1 MQLLTAQKIDGH
13 RHIITGQSNLAFSRA
28 QRSLECGAQP
38 IYVGTQLPE
47 ALKDLVKT
55 GKVEHVDESF
65 QFRHVTSL
73 GRDEV
78 SGVVD
83 QVLVVGVH
91 QHEEVDLGSLYRQ
104 CLSLRV
110 PLNVAG
116 HPEYCSF
123 TFLASYADGDFQ
135 FGVTT
140 SGKGCRL
147 ANRLKR
153 EMVAAL
159 PANVDEICNK
169 IGSLRER
176 IYEEDLKDVFEAE
189 DIGQE
194 DDDAEQKRLNVLV
207 VEDSETFIQKK
218 KQRLRWLS
226 QLVEYFPLGKLANV
240 SIDDLNRAYHSSQEA
255 DAKESQQNGQED
267 DSAPA
272 VVDSS
277 SSSSKAHI
285 ALIGS
290 GPGSAQYL
298 TSAALERINSA
309 DLILAD
315 KLVPE
320 SVLDLIPR
328 ATEVF
333 IAKKYPGNAEA
344 AQTEL
349 LERGLDGLKQGKM
362 VVRLKQGDPY
372 IYGRGGEEY
381 IFFAGHGYKPEVVP
395 GITSA
400 LSAPL
405 AANIPPTHRDVAD
418 QVLICTG
425 TGRKGAM
432 PVIPEF
438 VKSRTV
444 IFLMA
449 LHRVDRLMEAIS
461 ATPGW
466 DLSTPCAVIERAS
479 CHDQRVT
486 RTTLQYLV
494 EAVEAIGSR
503 PPGLLVVGHSCTIL
517 EKLDEG
523 QKWKIEEGYHT
534 GVGETLKGFSA
545 LA

>member
-28 QRSLECGAQP
+28 QRSLECGALP
-38 IYVGTQLPE
+38 IYVGEELPE
-47 ALKDLVKT
+47 ALNDFVDA
-55 GKVEHVDESF
+55 GKVQHVKESF
-65 QFRHVTSL
+65 QFGHVTSL
-73 GRDEV
+73 GRPEV

-83 QVLVVGVH
+83 QVLVVGGPFT
-91 QHEEVDLGSLYRQ
+91 DLGPLYQQ
-104 CLSLRV
+104 CSSLRV

-116 HPEYCSF
+116 HPEFCTF
-123 TFLASYADGDFQ
+123 TFLASYSDGDFQ

-140 SGKGCRL
+140 CGKGCRL

-189 DIGQE
+189 EIGQE

-226 QLVEYFPLGKLANV
+226 QLVEYFPLGKLASV
-240 SIDDLNRAYHSSQEA
+240 SIDDLNRAYHSSQQSGGETTEK
-255 DAKESQQNGQED
+255 DGSF
-267 DSAPA
+267 AP
-272 VVDSS
+272 VVATSS
-277 SSSSKAHI
+277 AHI

-298 TSAALERINSA
+298 TSAALERINTA

-349 LERGLDGLKQGKM
+349 LERGLEGLKQGKM

-486 RTTLQYLV
+486 RTTLQHLV

-523 QKWKIEEGYHT
+523 QKWKIEEGYNT
-534 GVGETLKGFSA
+534 GGVGETLKGFSG
-545 LA
+545 LV

>member
-1 MQLLTAQKIDGH
+1 MQLLTAQKIADQ
-13 RHIITGQSNLAFSRA
+13 RHVIVGRSNLALSRA
-28 QRSLECGAQP
+28 QRSLECGAVP
-38 IYVGTQLPE
+38 IFVGSELPD
-47 ALKDLVKT
+47 ALKDLVEA
-55 GKVEHVDESF
+55 GKV
-65 QFRHVTSL
+65 QFVQEAFRLDHVTSL
-73 GRDEV
+73 GRKHV

-83 QVLVVGVH
+83 QVLVCAVS
-91 QHEEVDLGSLYRQ
+91 DLDLPGLYEH
-104 CLSLRV
+104 CTSLRV
-110 PLNVAG
+110 PINVAG
-116 HPEYCSF
+116 HAEFCSF
-123 TFLASYADGDFQ
+123 TFLASYSDGDFQ

-153 EMVAAL
+153 EMVACL
-159 PANVDEICNK
+159 PANVDEICDK

-226 QLVEYFPLGKLANV
+226 QLVEYFPLGKLAQV
-240 SIDDLNRAYHSSQEA
+240 SIDDLNRAYRDNDSGKTEKDES
-255 DAKESQQNGQED
+255 AKNESD
-267 DSAPA
+267 DKNLPTTKSG
-272 VVDSS
+272 SIS
-277 SSSSKAHI
+277 
-285 ALIGS
+285 LIGS

-298 TSAALERINSA
+298 TSAALERINAA

-328 ATEVF
+328 GTEVF

-349 LERGLDGLKQGKM
+349 LERGLEGLKQGKM
-362 VVRLKQGDPY
+362 VIRLKQGDPY
-372 IYGRGGEEY
+372 IYGRGGEEF
-381 IFFAGHGYKPEVVP
+381 IFFASHGYKPEVVP

-449 LHRVDRLMEAIS
+449 LHRVDRLMEAIEG
-461 ATPGW
+461 TEGW

-486 RTTLQYLV
+486 RTTLRHLV

-517 EKLDEG
+517 EKLEEG
-523 QKWKIEEGYHT
+523 QKWKIEEGYQT
-534 GVGETLKGFSA
+534 GGGLKGWGE
-545 LA
+545 LLG

>member
-1 MQLLTAQKIDGH
+1 MEVENYSTHLHFKMQLLTAQKCIGH
-13 RHIITGQSNLAFSRA
+13 VHIITGQSNLAFSRA
-28 QRSLECGAQP
+28 QRSLETGSKP
-38 IYVGTQLPE
+38 VYVGEELPE
-47 ALKDLVKT
+47 ALNDLVAS
-55 GKVEHVDESF
+55 GEVAHVKERFEFS
-65 QFRHVTSL
+65 HVTSL
-73 GRDEV
+73 GRSET
-78 SGVVD
+78 SGIAD
-83 QVLVVGVH
+83 QVLVVGQVS
-91 QHEEVDLGSLYRQ
+91 DLDSLHKQ
-104 CLSLRV
+104 CVALRV
-110 PLNVAG
+110 PVNVAG
-116 HPEYCSF
+116 HPEYCTF
-123 TFLASYADGDFQ
+123 TFLASYNDGDFQ

-159 PANVDEICNK
+159 PANVDEICDK

-226 QLVEYFPLGKLANV
+226 QLVEYFPLSKLASV
-240 SIDDLNRAYHSSQEA
+240 SIDDLDRAYHKCQ
-255 DAKESQQNGQED
+255 
-267 DSAPA
+267 DSEVTEAPA
-272 VVDSS
+272 VP
-277 SSSSKAHI
+277 SSKAHI

-298 TSAALERINSA
+298 TSAALERINTA

-349 LERGLDGLKQGKM
+349 LERGLEGLKQGKM

-466 DLSTPCAVIERAS
+466 DLTTPCAVIERAS

-486 RTTLQYLV
+486 RTTLQHLV

-517 EKLDEG
+517 EKLEEG
-523 QKWKIEEGYHT
+523 QKWKIEEGYQT
-534 GVGETLKGFSA
+534 GGTGETLKGFSG
-545 LA
+545 LV

>member
-1 MQLLTAQKIDGH
+1 MQLLTAQKINGH
-13 RHIITGQSNLAFSRA
+13 RHIIAGFSNLAFSRA
-28 QRSLECGAQP
+28 QRSLECGAVP
-38 IYVGTQLPE
+38 IYVGEELPE
-47 ALKDLVKT
+47 ALNDFVAAQ
-55 GKVEHVDESF
+55 KVEHVKERFDF
-65 QFRHVTSL
+65 AHVTSL
-73 GRDEV
+73 GRSEV

-83 QVLVVGVH
+83 QVLIVGTLP
-91 QHEEVDLGSLYRQ
+91 DLDKLHKD
-104 CLSLRV
+104 CAALRV

-116 HPEYCSF
+116 HPELCSF

-159 PANVDEICNK
+159 PANVDEICAK

-218 KQRLRWLS
+218 QQRLRWLS
-226 QLVEYFPLGKLANV
+226 QLVEYFPLGKLASV
-240 SIDDLNRAYHSSQEA
+240 SIDDLNRAYHSSTEN
-255 DAKESQQNGQED
+255 KPE
-267 DSAPA
+267 
-272 VVDSS
+272 VVEGDKSVPTNTG
-277 SSSSKAHI
+277 HI

-298 TSAALERINSA
+298 TSAALERINTA

-328 ATEVF
+328 STEVF

-349 LERGLDGLKQGKM
+349 LERGLEGLKQGKM

-381 IFFAGHGYKPEVVP
+381 IFFAGHGYRPEVVP

-449 LHRVDRLMEAIS
+449 LHRVDRLMEAIE
-461 ATPGW
+461 AADW
-466 DLSTPCAVIERAS
+466 DLTTPCAVVERAS

-486 RTTLQYLV
+486 RTTLQHLV

-517 EKLDEG
+517 EKLEPG
-523 QKWKIEEGYHT
+523 QKWKIEEGYQA
-534 GVGETLKGFSA
+534 GGANETLKSFSE
-545 LA
+545 LV